1 MTILTL
7 KTTYCGVC
15 AKIASIYST
24 IKTAASAN
32 YDRKADAE
40 LRRMTDREL
49 ADIGICRGDIRR
61 IATLSIFDRQNQS

>member
-24 IKTAASAN
+24 IKNASAAS

-61 IATLSIFDRQNQS
+61 IATTSIFDRQNQS